1 MRMKLIRTAV
11 CFAAL
16 GLAVCT
22 AVDARPP
29 GPPPGGRDSGRD
41 PDSEGPEAGAD
52 RLRPLVT
59 TIIAGTISEE
69 TSLAERWYSA

>member
-22 AVDARPP
+22 AVDALPDRRPE
-29 GPPPGGRDSGRD
+29 GRDSGRD

>member
-22 AVDARPP
+22 AVDVLPDRRPE
-29 GPPPGGRDSGRD
+29 GRDSGRD